1 MMMKPTCS
9 KKRGKAAMLAERTLK
24 ATSLS
29 CLRIAGLLM
38 LATLAI
44 TSASSQKPKENPLAP
59 KPPVAAPPRPEQAGK
74 PAHHE
79 LTSSDVEA
87 FLDGVMP
94 LQLARED
101 IAGAVISI
109 VKDGKLLFAKG
120 YGYSDVEKKTPVSPE
135 TTLFRPGSISKTFTW
150 TALMQQ
156 VELGKVNLDHD
167 VSEYIDFKIPTN
179 FTKPITVRDVM
190 THTPG
195 LDETVEEL
203 FVADA
208 KEFKPL
214 GDYLKAHLPA
224 RIYPPGTIPAY
235 SNYGATL
242 AGYIVQRVSGE
253 PFEQY
258 SDEHI
263 FKPLGM
269 EHSTFRQP
277 LPRSLLPL
285 MSKGYNVASE
295 PDKPFEY
302 VEAAPAGSCSVSAMD
317 MTRFMIAHLQ
327 NGRYEAAQILKS
339 ETAQLMH
346 SRQYSLRPDMNGM
359 ALGFYE
365 ENRNGQRIVGHG
377 GDTQYFHSDMHLM
390 LDAGVGFFI
399 SYNSAGKGEIGARE
413 AVWHKFLDRYFP
425 YEPPAGAKPATAAQ
439 DADSVSG
446 RYIASRR
453 SENTLLKAFGLIGQT
468 KVTVNSDGTISVSEL
483 KDLNGESKKLAEVGS
498 LLYRDVNDQG
508 YVAFTNTSGYQV
520 LDFGFPAIVMLKAP
534 WYQNSALHLPLLI
547 GSLTVFLLTVIL
559 WPVAAIIRR
568 HYGHPLTLDMKGR
581 RLRLW
586 VRLVCIS
593 NIVFVGSFAVFFSV
607 AENNIGLFS
616 PHYHPLLRV
625 IQIVGWLG
633 ILGGLL
639 VLYNALQSWKRPQNW
654 LWSKLADTLL
664 VLACVGFTWSV
675 FTWNLLNWN
684 LNY

>member
-1 MMMKPTCS
+1 
-9 KKRGKAAMLAERTLK
+9 MLAERTLK
-24 ATSLS
+24 ATSLC
-29 CLRIAGLLM
+29 CLRIAGLLV
-38 LATLAI
+38 LATLL
-44 TSASSQKPKENPLAP
+44 TSPTSSQKPKENPLVP
-59 KPPVAAPPRPEQAGK
+59 KPPVAAAPQTEQATK
-74 PAHHE
+74 PARHE

-120 YGYSDVEKKTPVSPE
+120 YGYSDVGKKTPVSPE

-167 VSEYIDFKIPTN
+167 VNEYLDFKVPAT
-179 FTKPITVRDVM
+179 FPKPITVRNVM

-195 LDETVEEL
+195 FDETVEEL

-214 GDYLKAHLPA
+214 GNYLKAHLPA

-258 SDEHI
+258 ADEHI

-269 EHSTFRQP
+269 QHSTFRQP
-277 LPRSLLPL
+277 LPASLLPL
-285 MSKGYNVASE
+285 MSKGYSVASE
-295 PDKPFEY
+295 PDKPFEN
-302 VEAAPAGSCSVSAMD
+302 VEAAPAGSCSMSAMD
-317 MTRFMIAHLQ
+317 MTHFMIAHLQ
-327 NGRYEAAQILKS
+327 NGRYEGVQILKP

-346 SRQYSLRPDMNGM
+346 ARQYGLRPDINGM

-365 ENRNGQRIVGHG
+365 ENRNGQHIVGHG

-390 LDAGVGFFI
+390 LDAGMGFFI
-399 SYNSAGKGEIGARE
+399 SYNSAGKGEIEARE

-425 YEPPAGAKPATAAQ
+425 YEPPPGAKPATATQ

-446 RYIASRR
+446 RYISSRR
-453 SENTLLKAFGLIGQT
+453 SENTLLKAFGLVGQT
-468 KVTVNSDGTISVSEL
+468 KVTVDSDGTISVSEL
-483 KDLNGESKKLAEVGS
+483 KDLNGEPKKLAEVGS
-498 LLYRDVNDQG
+498 LLYRDVNDQDHA
-508 YVAFTNTSGYQV
+508 AFTRNAGYQV
-520 LDFGFPAIVMLKAP
+520 LAFDFPAIVLLKAP
-534 WYQNSALHLPLLI
+534 WYENSALHLPLLI
-547 GSLTVFLLTVIL
+547 GSLAVFALTLIL
-559 WPVAAIIRR
+559 WPVAAVIRR
-568 HYGHPLTLDMKGR
+568 HYTHPLNLDAKAR
-581 RLRLW
+581 RVRLW
-586 VRLVCIS
+586 VRLVCLF
-593 NIVFVGSFAVFFSV
+593 NIVFVVAFAGFFST

-664 VLACVGFTWSV
+664 VLACIGFTWSV
-675 FTWNLLNWN
+675 FTWNLLKWS